1 MKKKK
6 KLKEIERR
14 AMGVNNCGC
23 VGIIVDCVS
32 AAGVNNCDCVS
43 AAGVN
48 NCDCVSDIVD
58 CVSVVGIGKC
68 FLHGT

>member
-1 MKKKK
+1 MRKKKK

-43 AAGVN
+43 
-48 NCDCVSDIVD
+48 DIVD

-68 FLHGT
+68 FLHGTRVS